1 MLRDRHRGLQLRPVS
16 LPSQGAYRKLGS
28 EGCAWA
34 FHGPEAFRELGDCGM
49 DLNHPALSLAMAIHG
64 VTHHP
69 VQAVAR
75 WYPPLCHPPLRLA
88 HRRCVRGVVGGDGYG
103 AQTIVPALAG
113 VLEMVRR
120 RQPLEMVRVTGF
132 EPATSRIRG
141 EHSTRLSYTLMV
153 LFPGGAAR
161 SALTVGMFIAR
172 SAGMVQGTK

>member
-88 HRRCVRGVVGGDGYG
+88 HRRCVRGAVGGDGYG

-120 RQPLEMVRVTGF
+120 RQPLEMVRVTGI
-132 EPATSRIRG
+132 EPANLSRPRG
-141 EHSTRLSYTLMV
+141 
-153 LFPGGAAR
+153 
-161 SALTVGMFIAR
+161 ALYQTELHPDGVVSRWRGPKRPYRGDVHRAVR
-172 SAGMVQGTK
+172 